1 MKYLSN
7 IKDVYAELEV
17 LQMAEICLKHEG
29 KSTHINTIK
38 IVNTCDELEDLARKY
53 YKNEGEDKVLIK
65 VENYPFKNIEESD
78 ISIYEAVILKEG
90 SLFEIEMFST
100 SKPESLEDCIKWNEK
115 ELILNLI

>member
-29 KSTHINTIK
+29 KSTDVNTEK
-38 IVNTCDELEDLARKY
+38 IIETCDELEESISKY
-53 YKNEGEDKVLIK
+53 YKNGGEDNVLIK
-65 VENYPFKNIEESD
+65 VEAYPFKNIDESD
-78 ISIYEAVILKEG
+78 IAVFEAVILKDS
-90 SLFEIEMFST
+90 SLIEIEMFST

-115 ELILNLI
+115 ELILNLK

>member
-29 KSTHINTIK
+29 KSTDVNTEK
-38 IVNTCDELEDLARKY
+38 IIETCDELEESISKY
-53 YKNEGEDKVLIK
+53 YKNGGEDNILIK
-65 VENYPFKNIEESD
+65 VESYPFKNIDESD
-78 ISIYEAVILKEG
+78 IAIFEAVILKDS
-90 SLFEIEMFST
+90 SLIEIEMYST

-115 ELILNLI
+115 ELILNLK